1 MIYDRAFFDDPV
13 NRIGTRSVK
22 WDEQSFCRLGDLPL
36 WVADWD
42 FRCAEPIVEAI
53 QKRAQHPIFGYSSS
67 DPNDANYFCRYWK
80 RRHGLDILPEE
91 TCMLPCVVTGLR
103 QAQRHL

>member
-53 QKRAQHPIFGYSSS
+53 QKRAQHPIFGYC
-67 DPNDANYFCRYWK
+67 DRLYFYLLSLMTR
-80 RRHGLDILPEE
+80 LLLLPRSMVLSMIPSPGPGEE
-91 TCMLPCVVTGLR
+91 S
-103 QAQRHL
+103 